1 MYVKAGKLPLTLSKG
16 QFINH
21 FLLRRSTIV
30 FLNNDEKN
38 EGHLVQTQGSE
49 SHFWKQY
56 GWCKWTLKVL
66 ELPTKTEKVV
76 KGRQIDMIC
85 V

>member
-30 FLNNDEKN
+30 FLNNDKKN

-49 SHFWKQY
+49 SHF
-56 GWCKWTLKVL
+56 
-66 ELPTKTEKVV
+66 
-76 KGRQIDMIC
+76 
-85 V
+85 